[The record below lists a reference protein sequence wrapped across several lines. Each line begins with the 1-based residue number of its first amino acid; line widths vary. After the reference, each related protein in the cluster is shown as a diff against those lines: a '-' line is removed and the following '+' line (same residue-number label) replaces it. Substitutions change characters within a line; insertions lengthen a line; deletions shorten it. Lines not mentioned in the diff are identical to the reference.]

1 MSCRWGTATS
11 MDAVCSLRMTLQ
23 VSAPMGRGG
32 LTSLRAREA
41 AVSISHGTFA
51 MRTRTE
57 AYLYICRGDIF
68 VFELCYQCEFRIHQM
83 TQSFPESVKADVYIC
98 TEDLLHVIIGLRKMV
113 SWRE

>member
-41 AVSISHGTFA
+41 VVSISHGTFA

-57 AYLYICRGDIF
+57 ACLCKCRGEIF
-68 VFELCYQCEFRIHQM
+68 VLCYQCEFRMHKM
-83 TQSFPESVKADVYIC
+83 TQIFPEFLAADVYIC
-98 TEDLLHVIIGLRKMV
+98 TVILLYVIIGLRKMV